1 MPDNRKSLIY
11 GAFPVC
17 RNYTVR
23 AQLRHDRAAMRRG
36 RENSLHDA
44 RSQQRRLYAERLHAL
59 GQPDAAGSSANRRKR
74 HAKDAR
80 ALKTAKIESRLPRKK
95 QPGFSFLSHF
105 VQTGTFRRI
114 AVGVRVGVNVA
125 EWRTS
130 AQVALTLRCGRQPRE
145 TKKNQACLRKNT
157 SRRQPRFFFKK
168 FG

>member
-1 MPDNRKSLIY
+1 MPDNRKPLIY

-36 RENSLHDA
+36 RKNSLHDA
-44 RSQQRRLYAERLHAL
+44 RSQQRGIYTERLHAL
-59 GQPDAAGSSANRRKR
+59 DQLNAAGSSANRRKR
-74 HAKDAR
+74 NAKDAR
-80 ALKTAKIESRLPRKK
+80 ALKTAKTNSRLPEK
-95 QPGFSFLSHF
+95 QPGFSFSSHF
-105 VQTGTFRRI
+105 VQPDTFRPI

-130 AQVALTLRCGRQPRE
+130 AQVALTLRRGRQPRE

-157 SRRQPRFFFKK
+157 PRRQSRFFFKK